1 MASKRISVKMEF
13 IFRASP
19 TIVYQFLSTPACLVR
34 WFCDE
39 VDIHGNEY
47 TFTWDGEA
55 QVAHLI
61 EDWEDE
67 LLRFQWDDAPAP
79 NEYLEFTIT
88 RTLITNETVL
98 NITDFCEAN
107 ETKELKQ
114 LWESQINQMR
124 VETGG

>member
-1 MASKRISVKMEF
+1 MAVKRVSDKMEY

-19 TIVYQFLSTPACLVR
+19 TIVYQFLSSPACLVR

-39 VDIHGNEY
+39 VDISGNQY

-55 QVAHLI
+55 EIALLI

-67 LLRFQWDDAPAP
+67 LLRFEWEEAPAL
-79 NEYLEFTIT
+79 NEYLEFSIS
-88 RTLITNETVL
+88 RSPITNETVL
-98 NITDFCEAN
+98 HITDFCDHN

-114 LWESQINQMR
+114 LWDAQISQMR
-124 VETGG
+124 TETGG

>member
-1 MASKRISVKMEF
+1 MAAKRVSVKMEY

-39 VDIHGNEY
+39 VDIHGNQY
-47 TFTWDGEA
+47 IFTWDGEE

-67 LLRFQWDDAPAP
+67 LLRFEWEDAPAA
-79 NEYLEFTIT
+79 NEYLEFNIS
-88 RTLITNETVL
+88 RTPITNETVL

-107 ETKELKQ
+107 ETKEIKK
-114 LWESQINQMR
+114 LWDSQINQMR
-124 VETGG
+124 TETGG